1 MAGRGVPILERT
13 DGARLTGL
21 GNDGYSSSLMP
32 DTTRRDDAPTHL
44 DRTGLLPDESN
55 DKLAALVGMFFGH
68 TSGTGAN
75 PFRAWV
81 SAFPLSSIGVA
92 LAFDDVATA
101 GAIGLPSGLTQHA
114 AAGAF
119 AIVPIR
125 DSSGAVVED
134 DREDDIGLAL
144 CVSSPTPRKWVT
156 AELDAL
162 AAVANIAAVEI
173 QLRAGLSKYEG
184 AVDKLRQHPLHDLVT
199 ELANR
204 ELFLDRISQALLRC
218 ARSPE
223 RHMAVLSLR
232 VNQLAGIETGFG
244 YDAAQEVLKECAARL
259 RVAVRN
265 VDSVARLS
273 GDEFGILLESLRDDA
288 DSARVA
294 TRIHDALR
302 VPIVTSWDQFMVSV
316 SIGVVLSTTGMDS
329 PARLVQLAGLA
340 QERAKGTGAAFEL
353 FDPGMQRKA
362 QTRLQHETELRRGV
376 EAGEFELHYQ
386 PIISLETGRVVEV
399 EALVRWR
406 HPTRGLVPAAEFI
419 GVAEETGIIVPMG
432 WLALTEACEQIRSWR
447 AENGFQGHLS
457 VSINMT
463 AAHLRHREL
472 IERMVAALKAA
483 GLTDRALNFEITEG
497 ILIDD
502 PERAKKV
509 LNELRALGVGVH
521 LDDFGTGYSSLQYL
535 HELPLDAIKIDRR
548 FIARMGRN
556 SPEAPVAAT
565 IRELARNIGVPVIAE
580 GVETPEQ
587 LALVRGLGC
596 EFAQGYLFSH
606 PLPPDGISELLSSN
620 PSW

>member
-1 MAGRGVPILERT
+1 M
-13 DGARLTGL
+13 
-21 GNDGYSSSLMP
+21 S
-32 DTTRRDDAPTHL
+32 DTQTRDDAPL
-44 DRTGLLPDESN
+44 LPDRTGLLPTDSN
-55 DKLAALVGMFFGH
+55 DKLGALVGMFLGY
-68 TSGTGAN
+68 TTATPGAN

-81 SAFPLSSIGVA
+81 AAFPLSSIAVA
-92 LAFDDVATA
+92 LACDDVA
-101 GAIGLPSGLTQHA
+101 
-114 AAGAF
+114 AAGPNALPLGMTLQ
-119 AIVPIR
+119 ATERAVAVVPVK
-125 DSSGAVVED
+125 DSSGNILED
-134 DREDDIGLAL
+134 DREEDIGLAL
-144 CVSSPTPRKWVT
+144 CIASPSPRQWTPP
-156 AELDAL
+156 ELSAL

-184 AVDKLRQHPLHDLVT
+184 SVDKLRQHPLHDPTT

-204 ELFLDRISQALLRC
+204 ELFLDRVGQALMRC
-218 ARSPE
+218 ARSKE

-232 VNQLAGIETGFG
+232 VNQLEGIESGFG
-244 YDAAQEVLKECAARL
+244 YDAAQEVLKECAGRL

-302 VPIVTSWDQFMVSV
+302 VPIATSWDEFMVSA
-316 SIGVVLSTTGMDS
+316 SIGVVLSTTGLDS

-340 QERAKGTGAAFEL
+340 QERAKGTGATYEL

-376 EAGEFELHYQ
+376 EDGEFELHYQ
-386 PIISLETGRVVEV
+386 PIISLENGRVVEL
-399 EALVRWR
+399 EALIRWR
-406 HPTRGLVPAAEFI
+406 HPKRGLITAGDFI
-419 GVAEETGIIVPMG
+419 PVAEETGLIVPMG
-432 WLALTEACEQIRSWR
+432 WLALTEACDQVRRWR
-447 AENGFQGHLS
+447 AEAGFQGHLT

-472 IERMVAALKAA
+472 TERMVSALKES

-502 PERAKKV
+502 PERASKV
-509 LNELRALGVGVH
+509 LSELRALGVGVH

-548 FIARMGRN
+548 FIARLGRETR
-556 SPEAPVAAT
+556 EAQVAAT
-565 IRELARNIGVPVIAE
+565 IRELARKIGVPVIAE
-580 GVETPEQ
+580 GVETAEQ
-587 LALVRGLGC
+587 LAFVRGLGC
-596 EFAQGYLFSH
+596 EYAQGYFFSH
-606 PLPPDGISELLSSN
+606 PLPPNEVSELLCSN